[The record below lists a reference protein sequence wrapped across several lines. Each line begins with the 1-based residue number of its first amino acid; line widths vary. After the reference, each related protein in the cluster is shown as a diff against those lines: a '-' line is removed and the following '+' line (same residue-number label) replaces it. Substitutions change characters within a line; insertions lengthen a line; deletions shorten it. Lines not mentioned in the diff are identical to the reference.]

1 MSDGGEVDWE
11 QRLSESYWRSC
22 YLLHSQTEFEEINM
36 QMCILTMRVVHEHLE
51 DWKRYTK
58 ESGLSRPAQSA
69 WL

>member
-1 MSDGGEVDWE
+1 
-11 QRLSESYWRSC
+11 
-22 YLLHSQTEFEEINM
+22 M

-58 ESGLSRPAQSA
+58 ESRLSRPAQSA